1 MIIHRLGYRAGTKP
15 VASSAKRVLH
25 SPRLA
30 SGDADEMQCPSFE
43 DYNVGDKR
51 SLTDGTVSERGS
63 RRLIAS
69 DIDAS
74 NLLLNFF
81 KATRDMSDSNDSDSS
96 ESNELN
102 GNISSGSTSISGR
115 TTYYDSSGTN
125 GSGSDDQDGD
135 SKSPADPTLFP
146 F

>member
-1 MIIHRLGYRAGTKP
+1 
-15 VASSAKRVLH
+15 
-25 SPRLA
+25 
-30 SGDADEMQCPSFE
+30 MQCPSFG

-96 ESNELN
+96 ECNELN

-135 SKSPADPTLFP
+135 GKGPSMAP